1 MASPTFH
8 LLVVDDDQII
18 IDSLRLILPKNWKMT
33 SSSSIQNFDAKMI
46 LHAAFVDMHLSGQI
60 PGYDFKMKPAEG
72 PGVVKQLSEN
82 NPRLEIVAMSG
93 DNSMELMETC
103 LKNGAH
109 KFLAKPLISD
119 EVLSTLEKI
128 EALWMMRQMES
139 KGVANERIWIGNS
152 PQSENIRSQ
161 IASLRGESGPI
172 LIEGETGTGKE
183 VVAFLL
189 NQQEASRPLISVNV
203 AAITEA
209 LFESEM
215 FGHVRGAFT
224 GADQQKIGLAEAAN
238 GGDLFLD
245 EIEALPITSQ
255 VKLLRFLE
263 SGEIRKVGAKDSQ
276 HVKVRVIAATNQ
288 KLQTLVSDGTFRE
301 DLYFRLSGKK
311 IQLPPL
317 RERLGDI
324 DLLAKHFFSHH
335 RPRTNKTLSQ
345 EGLESLKLYSW
356 PGNVRELKRICEQL
370 ALTSRLPIVR
380 REDVDHLLASIT
392 SGGTQAHSFEFTL
405 GLDTLLENFE
415 VEVIQAL
422 LKIQPN
428 IDAAADALKISR
440 SSLYKKIRDYK
451 IEVPS

>member
-392 SGGTQAHSFEFTL
+392 SGGTQTNSFEFTL